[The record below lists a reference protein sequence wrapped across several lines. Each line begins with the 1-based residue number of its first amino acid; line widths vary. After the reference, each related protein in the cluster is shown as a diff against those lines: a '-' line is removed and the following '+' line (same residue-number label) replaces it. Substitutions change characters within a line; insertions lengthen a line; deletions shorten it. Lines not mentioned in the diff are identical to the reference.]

1 MWGDSME
8 NKHEEHMQVIPYVV
22 YRDSLAHN
30 RWLVK
35 GLVIALVI
43 AIILMFASN
52 AIWAYIWYQYD
63 TVTEETVTTVDSEGE
78 GTASYIGGDIDANGG
93 VVIGEGNS
101 AQDSQ
106 DTD

>member
-1 MWGDSME
+1 ME
-8 NKHEEHMQVIPYVV
+8 NKHEDHVQVIPYVV

-35 GLVIALVI
+35 GLVVALVI
-43 AIILMFASN
+43 AIVLMFASN

-63 TVTEETVTTVDSEGE
+63 TVTEETVATVDSEGE
-78 GTASYIGGDIDANGG
+78 GVASFIGGDIDTNGG
-93 VVIGEGNS
+93 VVIGEGNGKT
-101 AQDSQ
+101 DNT

>member
-8 NKHEEHMQVIPYVV
+8 NKHEEHVQVIPYVV

-43 AIILMFASN
+43 AIVLMFASN

-78 GTASYIGGDIDANGG
+78 GIANYTGGDGG
-93 VVIGEGNS
+93 VIYGEGNGT
-101 AQDSQ
+101 QDGK

>member
-1 MWGDSME
+1 ME
-8 NKHEEHMQVIPYVV
+8 NKHEDQVQVIPYVV

-43 AIILMFASN
+43 AIVLMFASN
-52 AIWAYIWYQYD
+52 AIWVYYWNQYD
-63 TVTEETVTTVDSEGE
+63 YSSDETVTTVESEGE
-78 GTASYIGGDIDANGG
+78 GIANYTGGDGG
-93 VVIGEGNS
+93 VIYGEGNGT
-101 AQDSQ
+101 QDDQ